1 VRVCA
6 IALFTQAQIDS
17 SHALPLS
24 LNYNLSQTWGAIHI
38 KKMKLITLILIAGLL
53 AVTGTH
59 SSVAQVIYD
68 PNFRYDGQPRPLAY
82 FEKILPNGMTK
93 EKVVKIMG
101 SPNFEY
107 TYKWTYCGKVLNPT
121 TGNTKTLYVEFDF
134 NWKVI
139 ELSTH

>member
-1 VRVCA
+1 
-6 IALFTQAQIDS
+6 
-17 SHALPLS
+17 
-24 LNYNLSQTWGAIHI
+24 
-38 KKMKLITLILIAGLL
+38 
-53 AVTGTH
+53 
-59 SSVAQVIYD
+59 
-68 PNFRYDGQPRPLAY
+68 
-82 FEKILPNGMTK
+82 MTK

-101 SPNFEY
+101 SPDFEY